1 MARGKV
7 HDSGEEV
14 KLSITPLIDV
24 TFLLLIF
31 FMCAMKFKTL
41 ERKVAAFL
49 PKDRGL
55 APTLE
60 RPEEKQPIAIELK
73 RTDTETQ
80 TRVWLHDQQL
90 GIDKDGFDRLY
101 KKVMDIA
108 DRFRSQGKDLPPG
121 DIHAW
126 GDVPHED
133 VVKAID
139 ALMLADVKEITFR
152 GRELEKGAKHS
163 GRGR

>member
-7 HDSGEEV
+7 YAGDEEV

-55 APTLE
+55 APTLD
-60 RPEEKQPIAIELK
+60 RPEDKHPVAIELK
-73 RTDTETQ
+73 RGEFETT
-80 TRVWLHDQQL
+80 TRVWLYDQQL
-90 GIDKDGFDRLY
+90 GLDQEGFDRLY
-101 KKVMDIA
+101 AKVAEIA
-108 DRFRSQGKDLPPG
+108 QRFQAEGKDLPPG

-126 GDVPHED
+126 GWVPHED
-133 VVKAID
+133 VVMAVD
-139 ALMLADVKEITFR
+139 ALMNVDIKEITFR
-152 GRELEKGAKHS
+152 GRELVKGAKHS
-163 GRGR
+163 GRGL

>member
-1 MARGKV
+1 MGRGKV
-7 HDSGEEV
+7 ARNDEEV

-41 ERKVAAFL
+41 ERKVAAYL

-55 APTLE
+55 APTLA
-60 RPEEKQPIAIELK
+60 RPEEKHPIAIELK
-73 RTDTETQ
+73 RTENETQ
-80 TRVWLHDQQL
+80 TRVWLYDQQL
-90 GIDKDGFDRLY
+90 GIDDDGFNRLY
-101 KKVMDIA
+101 KKVEDIA
-108 DRFRSQGKDLPPG
+108 NRFVAEGKDLPPG

-126 GDVPHED
+126 GWVPHAD

-139 ALMLADVKEITFR
+139 ALMIAKIGEITFR
-152 GRELEKGAKHS
+152 GRELEKGAAHS
-163 GRGR
+163 GRGQ

>member
-1 MARGKV
+1 MARGKTYQG
-7 HDSGEEV
+7 DEEV

-60 RPEEKQPIAIELK
+60 RPEDKHPIAIELK
-73 RTDTETQ
+73 RSGPEDNTK
-80 TRVWLHDQQL
+80 VWLYDQQL
-90 GIDKDGFDRLY
+90 GIDEDGFNRLY

-108 DRFRSQGKDLPPG
+108 DRFRGEGKDLPPG

-126 GDVPHED
+126 GDVPHAD

-139 ALMLADVKEITFR
+139 ALMLAEVTEITFR
-152 GRELEKGAKHS
+152 GRELVKGAPHS